1 MGTLYLAAAVLIIF
15 NILDSI
21 TTHIAL
27 YKLPDHLRARE
38 SNPLMAKLFPESV
51 KVLHVSK
58 VSTIGGEFTPKY
70 EVVLVKY

>member
-1 MGTLYLAAAVLIIF
+1 MGKLNIGAA
-15 NILDSI
+15 NDP
-21 TTHIAL
+21 
-27 YKLPDHLRARE
+27 Y
-38 SNPLMAKLFPESV
+38 LFPESV

>member
-1 MGTLYLAAAVLIIF
+1 MSLNNKTPAEVAGIKV
-15 NILDSI
+15 
-21 TTHIAL
+21 
-27 YKLPDHLRARE
+27 P
-38 SNPLMAKLFPESV
+38 PESV

>member
-1 MGTLYLAAAVLIIF
+1 LMLAV
-15 NILDSI
+15 
-21 TTHIAL
+21 TK
-27 YKLPDHLRARE
+27 KLNLPIRKNYHL
-38 SNPLMAKLFPESV
+38 PESV

>member
-1 MGTLYLAAAVLIIF
+1 MSVVFWPLATSYFVCV
-15 NILDSI
+15 ILLL
-21 TTHIAL
+21 H
-27 YKLPDHLRARE
+27 
-38 SNPLMAKLFPESV
+38 PESV